1 MDVQKNNK
9 DIILKLTNYMNTKK
23 LFSKNSLFLALLLL
37 VFGFQSVFAVDALTS
52 VKFTVK
58 NFTMSADAKQ
68 ISYDVYAKD
77 VDAVEPVQVGG
88 FTIRLA
94 ILQTELGTNAKTVTV
109 VAGPDNNIGTKAP
122 TMALNGSNW
131 LMKFQNNTSPINNAG
146 ALVISDRG
154 DGTLLATFSIT
165 NTDGT
170 AFANPLNFTLLHSG
184 TTLPN
189 KSNFGIFEPG
199 TTNPAANSTA
209 AQPALNF
216 IGLGVYSLSPP
227 PVAPSGLSYAA
238 SPITATVGTAIASAS
253 PTVTGIV
260 ASYSV
265 SPALPAGLS
274 INETTGIIGGTPTA
288 VAAQADYTVT
298 ASNSSGNTTFVV
310 VIKVNDI
317 GTGNFIANKAAN
329 VFSIY
334 PNPAV
339 NTLNFSYSPKDIN
352 RLEVVDCTGRTMVLS
367 TAVTKNSID
376 VSDLILGIYTLRV
389 NYKGTIHSHRFI
401 KK

>member
-1 MDVQKNNK
+1 MKIQN
-9 DIILKLTNYMNTKK
+9 LFPTK
-23 LFSKNSLFLALLLL
+23 SLLLALLLL
-37 VFGFQSVFAVDALTS
+37 VFGFQSVFAVDASTS

-58 NFTMSADAKQ
+58 NVTMSVDAKQ

-77 VDAVEPVQVGG
+77 VDAVDPVQVGG

-94 ILQTELGTNAKTVTV
+94 ILQTELGTNDKTVTV

-122 TMALNGSNW
+122 TMTLNNSNW
-131 LMKFQNNTSPINNAG
+131 LMKFQNNTSPVTNAG
-146 ALVISDRG
+146 AMVISDQG

-165 NTDGT
+165 NADGT

-209 AQPALNF
+209 PQPASNF
-216 IGLGVYSLSPP
+216 IGLGAYSLSPP
-227 PVAPSGLSYAA
+227 AVVAPSGLSYTA
-238 SPITATVGTAIASAS
+238 SPITATAKTAIVSAS
-253 PTVTGIV
+253 PTVTGTV
-260 ASYSV
+260 VSYSV

-274 INETTGIIGGTPTA
+274 INATTGVIGGTPTA
-288 VAAQADYTVT
+288 VTAQANYTVT
-298 ASNSSGNTTFVV
+298 ASNSSGNTTAVV
-310 VIKVNDI
+310 VIKVNDTA
-317 GTGNFIANKAAN
+317 TGNFIANKAAN

-334 PNPAV
+334 PNPCTTEFSIQGV
-339 NTLNFSYSPKDIN
+339 DNYHQILNVYD
-352 RLEVVDCTGRTMVLS
+352 LTGRKQIIREI
-367 TAVTKNSID
+367 AGDVTID
-376 VSDLILGIYTLRV
+376 TSVWPAGIYTIDV
-389 NYKGTIHSHRFI
+389 NGVTTKLI